1 MFQPLD
7 IFKTDSNG
15 TLLWRGAAETWVAAK
30 ASVKKLA
37 LSSPGEYFIFDQHT
51 RQRVRVTPDVP
62 ESREPYPNRA
72 PNQAEEQA
80 VLPPREGLVP
90 LRP

>member
-7 IFKTDSNG
+7 IFKTDSSG

-62 ESREPYPNRA
+62 EATSHIQTEPRE
-72 PNQAEEQA
+72 QS
-80 VLPPREGLVP
+80 VLPPCEGLVP